1 MSIRS
6 TSADRPTRC
15 EPPGRRYRQ
24 ACLYAV
30 AGALI
35 LTATC
40 AGVSAKTS
48 ELDSFSALITRFSDV
63 GDRSTGT
70 PGNAAAA
77 RLIKAAF
84 TRYGLSPVGGQYFS
98 QPVLRFGPSRL
109 VLPRRHKQIAIS
121 ALAANIIA
129 PNTIPP
135 QGIEGPL
142 IYVGRGSLRR
152 LNGKTIRG
160 AVVLMELDSGRNWQS
175 VADFGA
181 RALIYVDRGLR
192 DKTLFDEKIEL
203 TPLQFPRFDVPVAD
217 LHRLFGNFENAPQGH
232 VADRIHIDGRVQWV
246 NAPAE
251 NVYALVEGSDPKFKE
266 ELIVVEAFYD
276 STLEVAGR
284 SPGADEACSVVSLL
298 NLARDLK
305 AHPPARSVL
314 LVATGGHAQT
324 LAGMRE
330 LIASIRTRSLNMRR
344 RKRVLKAIA
353 AGSRKV
359 LQHLRQAVQA
369 DDLRLLSSSGDPRTN
384 RLVHQALNDRIKT
397 RTDHLSRLLMKL
409 RLQATN
415 QQEAAIN
422 AAADRRLQLK
432 RLGWRHTFTD
442 LPPAQAA
449 ILKTLIPE
457 TVAAQKRILTDT
469 RRQLK
474 QLKSARTL
482 RTIVKTRELA
492 AVISLHLSSHGDGVG
507 AFSRGFLY
515 PLKPTINRVTP
526 YSQLDE
532 VLMHAAATVQQHLGI
547 KNFFHDTLRPSHLKP
562 WQSFFI
568 DRPLLG
574 GEVASLAGYLGISLA
589 TTNDAR
595 RAWGTPGDRPESMDM
610 PFAVRQDRLVRGMI
624 RYLAQGRPL
633 ATNVSPR
640 NGFATVSGRVNFLR
654 QGELFADQA
663 APDSIILAYQGPA
676 HYLAM
681 TNARG
686 AFMLKGVADKKHEL
700 HKVIIEGYKFNP
712 ASGMAIW
719 AIDKKKTGKPAY
731 RLKMKRR
738 YMVTNLVM
746 FACRQSTLFNLLEPR
761 NFHYMTKIQLLDGRR
776 DAPPLRYWFSR
787 TDTRSSTLLS
797 LFLEPGT
804 SFKLTLSDTVLR
816 KKLILIN
823 ATPEN
828 PNGSGYLI
836 DDWPYLQ
843 PTELKVAHG
852 MWTLLAPRI
861 ANLEA
866 HGIYD
871 ARIRSLQQAGTNAL
885 SRAQKALAA
894 RQYDRFSKAALKSW
908 ALASRVYD
916 HVEKTQKD
924 VLFGVLF
931 YIALFVPFAFCA
943 ERLLFSYAN
952 IHKRIVAFLGIL
964 LALIA
969 VIYKVHPAFQLAYSP
984 TVVILAFFIMG
995 LSLMVTLIIF
1005 FRFEEEMARLQK
1017 RAAKTFSGEI
1027 SPWKAFVAAFFLGVS
1042 NLRRRRLRTALT
1054 CITLI
1059 ILTFTIMSFT
1069 AVKSQRR
1076 HMRLL
1081 FQRTAPYQ
1089 GLLLKTI
1096 NWQDLP
1102 PEALGVLTNIFPQR
1116 DRVAARVWL
1125 ENKDRTRTTAVMLHS
1140 ATAAFEAR
1148 GVVGL
1153 SAAEPAVSGIDR
1165 ILTAGRWFTPHE
1177 RYAVI
1182 LPQAMAR
1189 QLHID
1194 LNRSQQAHVRIWGID
1209 FHVVGTFSSRVLAR
1223 HHDLDGEIL
1232 TPVTF
1237 PSEAATAMTEVEMDA
1252 LESGEDVRSFQSRYQ
1267 HVPAERTLFMPAAA
1281 LLSFGG
1287 HLKGVAVK
1295 LAAGTDPRKVADQL
1309 VDRLELSLFS
1319 GEPQG
1324 TFLYQASDTL
1334 SYSGMPNIIIPLA
1347 ISIFIVLNT
1356 MIGSVFER
1364 KNEIAIYTSV
1374 GLAPSHVAFLFIAE
1388 SLAFAVLSVVLG
1400 YLLAQVSASL
1410 FAGTAL
1416 WAGITV
1422 NYSSLAGVAAMV
1434 LVILVVL
1441 VSVIYPARVAA
1452 RIAIPDIN
1460 RSWKLP
1466 ASQGSTLT
1474 ITLPFLM
1481 KMDEYCGVGGYLLDY
1496 FNSHQD
1502 VSHGIFSTGEVQWQ
1516 AKSPAT
1522 GDSQSEPEQEAV
1534 YFQLNS
1540 RVWLAP
1546 FDLGIMQRVELAIRP
1561 AVGEPGFL
1569 EIRVM
1574 LRRESGEANTWYRI
1588 NRVFLNQLRR
1598 QLLAWRSLDNETKSG
1613 YIHLINE
1620 YRTTAA

>member
-1 MSIRS
+1 MSIRT

-15 EPPGRRYRQ
+15 DPPGRWYRQ
-24 ACLYAV
+24 AFLCTLACGLILAIMC
-30 AGALI
+30 AGAFAKDSEPETFSTLI
-35 LTATC
+35 A
-40 AGVSAKTS
+40 
-48 ELDSFSALITRFSDV
+48 RFSRT

-84 TRYGLSPVGGQYFS
+84 ERNGLAPVGSQYFS
-98 QPVLRFGPSRL
+98 QPVLQFGPSHL
-109 VLPRRHKQIAIS
+109 VLPQRHLQIAIS
-121 ALAANIIA
+121 PLAANIIA
-129 PNTIPP
+129 PNTVPP
-135 QGIEGPL
+135 GGIEGPL
-142 IYVGRGSLRR
+142 IYVGDGTLQHFG
-152 LNGKTIRG
+152 GKTIRG

-175 VADFGA
+175 AADLGA
-181 RALIYVDRGLR
+181 RALIYIDRGVT

-203 TPLQFPRFDVPVAD
+203 TPLQFPRFDVAAAD
-217 LHRLFGNFENAPQGH
+217 LHKLFGDFEKAPRGL
-232 VADRIHIDGRVQWV
+232 VAGRIRIDGRARWV

-251 NVYALVEGSDPKFKE
+251 NVYALVEGSDSKLKE
-266 ELIVVEAFYD
+266 ELIIVEAFYD
-276 STLEVAGR
+276 SSRRVAGH
-284 SPGADEACSVVSLL
+284 SPGADEACGIASLL

-305 AHPPARSVL
+305 SHPPARSVL
-314 LVATGGHAQT
+314 LVATGAHAQT

-330 LIASIRTRSLNMRR
+330 LIAAIRTRSLDMRR
-344 RKRVLKAIA
+344 RKRMLKALA
-353 AGSRKV
+353 SHSREV
-359 LQHLRQAVQA
+359 LQRLRQAMQT
-369 DDLRLLSSSGDPRTN
+369 DDLQQLLSDNPRIN
-384 RLVHQALNDRIKT
+384 RQVHQALNDRIKT

-409 RLQATN
+409 RLQTAGR
-415 QQEAAIN
+415 QQAAID
-422 AAADRRLQLK
+422 AAANRRLLLR
-432 RLGWRHTFTD
+432 RLGWRQTFAD
-442 LPPAQAA
+442 LPPAEAA
-449 ILKTLIPE
+449 VLKTLIPE
-457 TVAAQKRILTDT
+457 TMAAQKHILADA

-474 QLKSARTL
+474 QIKSARAL
-482 RTIVKTRELA
+482 RAVVKNHELT

-526 YSQLDE
+526 YSRLDE
-532 VLMHAAATVQQHLGI
+532 VLRQAAAEVQQQLGV
-547 KNFFHDTLRPSHLKP
+547 KGFFHDTLRPNHLKP

-595 RAWGTPGDRPESMDM
+595 RAWGTPGDRPANMDM
-610 PFAVRQDRLVRGMI
+610 VFAARQDRLVRGVI
-624 RYLAQGRPL
+624 RYLAQGHPL
-633 ATNVSPR
+633 ATNISPR
-640 NGFATVSGRVNFLR
+640 NGFATVNGRVNFLR

-663 APDSIILAYQGPA
+663 APDSVILAYQGPV

-681 TNARG
+681 TDARG
-686 AFMLKGVADKKHEL
+686 TFMLKGVADKKHEL
-700 HKVIIEGYKFNP
+700 HKVIIEGYRFDP
-712 ASGMAIW
+712 DSGTAIW

-738 YMVTNLVM
+738 RMVTNLVM

-776 DAPPLRYWFSR
+776 NAPPLRYWFSR

-804 SFKLTLSDTVLR
+804 PFKLTLSDTVLR

-823 ATPEN
+823 AAPEN
-828 PNGSGYLI
+828 PNGSGYRI
-836 DDWPYLQ
+836 DDWPFLQ
-843 PTELKVAHG
+843 PTELKVARD

-861 ANLEA
+861 TNLEA
-866 HGIYD
+866 HGIFD
-871 ARIRSLQQAGTNAL
+871 ARIRGLQRAGTAAL
-885 SRAQKALAA
+885 AQAQKALAA
-894 RQYDRFSKAALKSW
+894 RRYSRFSEEALKSW
-908 ALASRVYD
+908 ALATRVYD

-943 ERLLFSYAN
+943 ERLLFSYTN
-952 IHKRIVAFLGIL
+952 IHKRIVAFLAIL
-964 LALIA
+964 LLLIA

-984 TVVILAFFIMG
+984 TVVILAFFIIG

-1017 RAAKTFSGEI
+1017 RATRAFSGEI

-1042 NLRRRRLRTALT
+1042 NLRRRRLRTTLT

-1076 HMRLL
+1076 HTRLL
-1081 FQRTAPYQ
+1081 YQKTIPYR
-1089 GLLLKTI
+1089 GFLLKTI
-1096 NWQDLP
+1096 NWRDLP
-1102 PEALGVLTNIFPQR
+1102 PETLGVLAHIFPPGSH
-1116 DRVAARVWL
+1116 VAARVWL
-1125 ENKDRTRTTAVMLHS
+1125 ENEDRTRTTAVMLHN
-1140 ATAAFEAR
+1140 AKAAFEAR

-1153 SAAEPAVSGIDR
+1153 SSAEPAVSGIDR
-1165 ILTAGRWFTPHE
+1165 ILTAGRWFAPRE
-1177 RYAVI
+1177 RFAAI

-1189 QLHID
+1189 RLNID
-1194 LNRSQQAHVRIWGID
+1194 PNTPRTAHVSIWGID
-1209 FHVVGTFSSRVLAR
+1209 FHVVGTFSSRALAR
-1223 HHDLDGEIL
+1223 HVDLDGEIL

-1237 PSEAATAMTEVEMDA
+1237 PSEAATTLTEVEMDA
-1252 LESGEDVRSFQSRYQ
+1252 LEAGEDVRSFQSRYQ
-1267 HVPAERTLFMPAAA
+1267 HVPAERTLIIPAAT
-1281 LLSFGG
+1281 LLRLGG
-1287 HLKGVAVK
+1287 HLKGA
-1295 LAAGTDPRKVADQL
+1295 AAGLPADANPRQVAAQL

-1347 ISIFIVLNT
+1347 ISVFIVLNT

-1422 NYSSLAGVAAMV
+1422 NYSSLAGVAAMI

-1441 VSVIYPARVAA
+1441 VSVIYPSRVAA

-1460 RSWKLP
+1460 RSWTLP
-1466 ASQGSTLT
+1466 ESQGNKLS

-1502 VSHGIFSTGEVQWQ
+1502 VSHGIFSTGEVRCQ
-1516 AKSPAT
+1516 AQRPAPDESLT
-1522 GDSQSEPEQEAV
+1522 SSGPRPV
-1534 YFQLNS
+1534 YFQLDA

-1546 FDLGIMQRVELAIRP
+1546 FDLGIMQQVQLSIGP
-1561 AVGEPGFL
+1561 AADEPGFL

-1574 LRRESGEANTWYRI
+1574 LARESGEANTWHRI
-1588 NRVFLNQLRR
+1588 NRVFLNRLRR
-1598 QLLAWRSLDNETKSG
+1598 QLLAWRSLDNDTKSG
-1613 YIHLINE
+1613 YIRLVNE
-1620 YRTTAA
+1620 YRTAASA